1 MNKIAQGAEAVIYKD
16 KDLVVKNRLK
26 KEYRHPELD
35 KNLRKYRTRRE
46 AKILKKLEE
55 LNFPATRL
63 IEVDEDKG
71 ILKITFVKGEPV
83 KNVLDKNHKKLS
95 REIGKKIAELHRHN
109 IIHGDLTTSNMI
121 LGKEIVFIDFG
132 LGFSSEREED
142 KAVDLHLVRQALESK
157 HHKIWKECFDEVIK
171 GYRENYPEHKKI
183 LKRFEIV
190 ESRGRNKH

>member
-1 MNKIAQGAEAVIYKD
+1 MKIAQGAEAIVSREGGH
-16 KDLVVKNRLK
+16 VVKNRFEK
-26 KEYRHPELD
+26 KYRHPELD

-55 LNFPATRL
+55 LNFPAARV
-63 IEVDEDKG
+63 IGIDEDKG
-71 ILKITFVKGEPV
+71 ILKITFIKGEPV
-83 KNVLDKNHKKLS
+83 KNILHKDHRKLS
-95 REIGKKIAELHRHN
+95 REIGKKVATLHKHN

-121 LGKEIVFIDFG
+121 LDREIVFIDFG

-157 HHKIWKECFDEVIK
+157 HYKIWEECFEEVIK
-171 GYRENYPEHKKI
+171 GYKEHYPEHKKV